1 MQNLSFLN
9 LLNRNLKIMQK
20 YVHIVLFLL
29 AALTL
34 SGYAVAD
41 VSKVKENDAT
51 EDRHPLQLRSD
62 EVMEYIFV
70 GDLELKRL
78 REQLALEEGE
88 AKDSL
93 FLRVT
98 QRAIKQLSDY
108 SDMTAL
114 ILKQQEAGLNTDT
127 IIAELRSKMLPLGP
141 RIRRAISNR
150 ERDMDAAA
158 KDEEP
163 LSAKSLQLLEE
174 RNRFSDLAYQAL
186 SRHSHNLELLNFNNR
201 ETSEY
206 LSSAIYARAES
217 LAGQIQIASTQK
229 ARADSASV
237 SIPDDV
243 DLKVRARAAQR
254 KLDSLTDSLRITID
268 LMSENNIDSALYRQL
283 LIRTTGEL
291 TTDILKPEI
300 LMGLIGNWFD
310 RSLIFIKKYSTEIV
324 FKGLMF
330 FGLLLMF
337 YYLSKL
343 TGKLIRKGLKKANV
357 RVSVLM
363 EEMLVSMAARI
374 VFFMGILIALG
385 QMGVSLA
392 PVLAGLGV
400 AGFIIGFALQDTLGN
415 FASGM
420 MILIYRPFDVGDMIE
435 TGSVKGNVRSMNL
448 VSTTILTID
457 HQTLVIPNNKI
468 WGDVI
473 NNLTAQKL
481 RRVDMLFGV
490 GYSENTARVD
500 TILNDILDQHPLVLD
515 KPERLVK
522 LHTLGESSVDFI
534 VRPWVKT
541 DDYWDVYWDITR
553 AVKDRFDEEGIS
565 IPFPQRDVHLYKH
578 SIPEAKCETEDAVQ
592 AR

>member
-1 MQNLSFLN
+1 MMKNMRIAFLLYAALVLSN
-9 LLNRNLKIMQK
+9 
-20 YVHIVLFLL
+20 IVL
-29 AALTL
+29 AND
-34 SGYAVAD
+34 SVQPIEEE
-41 VSKVKENDAT
+41 SK
-51 EDRHPLQLRSD
+51 RHPLQVSSD
-62 EVMEYIFV
+62 ELMEHLAA
-70 GDLELKRL
+70 GDLELIRL
-78 REQLALEEGE
+78 KEQLNSVAGE

-98 QRAIKQLSDY
+98 QRAIRQLDDY
-108 SDMTAL
+108 SAITQN
-114 ILKQQEAGLNTDT
+114 ILRQQKAGLNTDDL
-127 IIAELRSKMLPLGP
+127 IAELSGKMLPLGP
-141 RIRRAISNR
+141 KIRRSISRR
-150 ERDMDAAA
+150 EREMDAAV

-163 LSAKSLQLLEE
+163 LSSRSLQLLEE
-174 RNRFSDLAYQAL
+174 RNRFSDVAYQAL
-186 SRHSHNLELLNFNNR
+186 SRHSQNLELLQLNNR
-201 ETSEY
+201 QTSEY
-206 LSSAIYARAES
+206 LSSAIHARAES
-217 LAGQIQIASTQK
+217 LAGQIQIASGQK
-229 ARADSASV
+229 SRAASAAAE
-237 SIPDDV
+237 IPDDV
-243 DLKVRARAAQR
+243 DLKVRHRASQR
-254 KLDSLTDSLRITID
+254 KINSLTSSLRVTID
-268 LMSENNIDSALYRQL
+268 LMSENGIDSTLYRQL

-300 LMGLIGNWFD
+300 LMGLISNWLD
-310 RSLIFIKKYSTEIV
+310 RVLEFIKKYSTEII

-330 FGLLLMF
+330 FCLLLGF
-337 YYLSKL
+337 FYLSRII
-343 TGKLIRKGLKKANV
+343 GKLVRKGLKKSNV
-357 RVSVLM
+357 RVSLLM
-363 EEMLVSMAARI
+363 EEMLVSMAARL

-420 MILIYRPFDVGDMIE
+420 MILIYRPFDVGDMIK

-448 VSTTILTID
+448 VSTTVLTID

-490 GYSENTARVD
+490 GYAENTARVD
-500 TILNDILDQHPLVLD
+500 AILNDILDQHPLVLD

-522 LHTLGESSVDFI
+522 LHALGESSVDFI

-553 AVKDRFDEEGIS
+553 SVKDRFDEEGIS
-565 IPFPQRDVHLYKH
+565 IPFPQRDVHLYQH
-578 SIPEAKCETEDAVQ
+578 NAPAVES
-592 AR
+592 

>member
-1 MQNLSFLN
+1 MIKNMRIAFLLYAALILSN
-9 LLNRNLKIMQK
+9 
-20 YVHIVLFLL
+20 IVL
-29 AALTL
+29 AND
-34 SGYAVAD
+34 SVQPIEEE
-41 VSKVKENDAT
+41 SK
-51 EDRHPLQLRSD
+51 RHPLQISSD
-62 EVMEYIFV
+62 ELMEHLAA
-70 GDLELKRL
+70 GDLELIRL
-78 REQLALEEGE
+78 KEQLNSVAGE

-98 QRAIKQLSDY
+98 QRAIRQLDDY
-108 SDMTAL
+108 SAITQN
-114 ILKQQEAGLNTDT
+114 ILRQQKAGLNTDDL
-127 IIAELRSKMLPLGP
+127 IAELSGKMLPLGP
-141 RIRRAISNR
+141 KIRRSISRR
-150 ERDMDAAA
+150 EREMDAAV

-163 LSAKSLQLLEE
+163 LSSRSLQLLEE
-174 RNRFSDLAYQAL
+174 RNRFSDIAYQAL
-186 SRHSHNLELLNFNNR
+186 SRHSQNLELLQLNNR
-201 ETSEY
+201 QTSEY
-206 LSSAIYARAES
+206 LSSAIHARAES
-217 LAGQIQIASTQK
+217 LAGQIQIASGQK
-229 ARADSASV
+229 SRAASAAAE
-237 SIPDDV
+237 IPDDV
-243 DLKVRARAAQR
+243 DLKVRHRASQR
-254 KLDSLTDSLRITID
+254 KINSLTSSLRVTID
-268 LMSENNIDSALYRQL
+268 LMSENGIDSTLYRQL

-300 LMGLIGNWFD
+300 LMGLISNWLD
-310 RSLIFIKKYSTEIV
+310 RVLEFIKKYSTEII

-330 FGLLLMF
+330 FGLLLGF
-337 YYLSKL
+337 FYLSRII
-343 TGKLIRKGLKKANV
+343 GKLVRKGLKKSNV
-357 RVSVLM
+357 RVSLLM
-363 EEMLVSMAARI
+363 EEMLVSMAARL

-420 MILIYRPFDVGDMIE
+420 MILIYRPFDVGDMIK

-448 VSTTILTID
+448 VSTTVLTID

-490 GYSENTARVD
+490 GYAENTARVD
-500 TILNDILDQHPLVLD
+500 AILNDILDQHPLVLD

-522 LHTLGESSVDFI
+522 LHALGESSVDFI

-553 AVKDRFDEEGIS
+553 SVKDRFDEEGIS
-565 IPFPQRDVHLYKH
+565 IPFPQRDVHLYQH
-578 SIPEAKCETEDAVQ
+578 NAPAVES
-592 AR
+592 

>member
-1 MQNLSFLN
+1 MYYLRHICSVIGFS
-9 LLNRNLKIMQK
+9 LLFASSVVAEIE
-20 YVHIVLFLL
+20 I
-29 AALTL
+29 
-34 SGYAVAD
+34 SVAD
-41 VSKVKENDAT
+41 GVEEK
-51 EDRHPLQLRSD
+51 HPLEVSTD
-62 EVMEYIFV
+62 EVMQHIEA

-78 REQLALEEGE
+78 RKQLAVEEGE

-108 SDMTAL
+108 SDITAL
-114 ILKQQEAGLNTDT
+114 ILKQQKAGINTDEVV
-127 IIAELRSKMLPLGP
+127 AELRLKMLPLGP
-141 RIRRAISNR
+141 RIRRAISRR
-150 ERDMDAAA
+150 EREMDAAV
-158 KDEEP
+158 KGEEP
-163 LSAKSLQLLEE
+163 LSSKSLQLLEE

-229 ARADSASV
+229 SRADSAAS

-243 DLKVRARAAQR
+243 ELKVRARAAQR

-268 LMSENNIDSALYRQL
+268 LMSDNSIDSALYRQL

-310 RSLIFIKKYSTEIV
+310 RALVFIKKYSTEIV

-330 FGLLLMF
+330 FGLLLGF
-337 YYLSKL
+337 YYLSKI
-343 TGKLIRKGLKKANV
+343 TGKIVRKGLNKANV
-357 RVSVLM
+357 RVSLLM
-363 EEMLVSMAARI
+363 EEMLVSMAARL

-500 TILNDILDQHPLVLD
+500 AILNDILDQHPLVLS

-565 IPFPQRDVHLYKH
+565 IPFPQRDVHLYQH
-578 SIPEAKCETEDAVQ
+578 S
-592 AR
+592 

>member
-1 MQNLSFLN
+1 MMKNMRIAFLLYAALVLSN
-9 LLNRNLKIMQK
+9 
-20 YVHIVLFLL
+20 IVL
-29 AALTL
+29 AND
-34 SGYAVAD
+34 SVQPIEEE
-41 VSKVKENDAT
+41 SK
-51 EDRHPLQLRSD
+51 RHPLQVSSD
-62 EVMEYIFV
+62 ELMEHLAA
-70 GDLELKRL
+70 GDLELIRL
-78 REQLALEEGE
+78 KEQLNSVAGE

-98 QRAIKQLSDY
+98 QRAIRQLDDY
-108 SDMTAL
+108 SAITQN
-114 ILKQQEAGLNTDT
+114 ILKQQKAGLNTDDL
-127 IIAELRSKMLPLGP
+127 IAELSGKMLPLGP
-141 RIRRAISNR
+141 KIRRSISRR
-150 ERDMDAAA
+150 EREMDAAV

-163 LSAKSLQLLEE
+163 LSSRSLQLLEE
-174 RNRFSDLAYQAL
+174 RNRFSDVAYQAL
-186 SRHSHNLELLNFNNR
+186 SRHSQNLELLQLNNR
-201 ETSEY
+201 QTSEY
-206 LSSAIYARAES
+206 LSSAIHARAES
-217 LAGQIQIASTQK
+217 LAGQIQIASGQK
-229 ARADSASV
+229 SRAASAAAE
-237 SIPDDV
+237 IPDDV
-243 DLKVRARAAQR
+243 DLKVRHRASQR
-254 KLDSLTDSLRITID
+254 KINSLTSSLRVTID
-268 LMSENNIDSALYRQL
+268 LMSENGIDSTLYRQL

-300 LMGLIGNWFD
+300 LMGLISNWLD
-310 RSLIFIKKYSTEIV
+310 RVLEFIKKYSTEII

-330 FGLLLMF
+330 FCLLLGF
-337 YYLSKL
+337 FYLSRII
-343 TGKLIRKGLKKANV
+343 GKLVRKGLKKSNV
-357 RVSVLM
+357 RVSLLM
-363 EEMLVSMAARI
+363 EEMLVSMAARL

-420 MILIYRPFDVGDMIE
+420 MILIYRPFDVGDMIK

-448 VSTTILTID
+448 VSTTVLTID

-490 GYSENTARVD
+490 GYAENTARVD
-500 TILNDILDQHPLVLD
+500 AILNDILDQHPLVLD

-522 LHTLGESSVDFI
+522 LHALGESSVDFI

-553 AVKDRFDEEGIS
+553 SVKDRFDEEGIS
-565 IPFPQRDVHLYKH
+565 IPFPQRDVHLYQH
-578 SIPEAKCETEDAVQ
+578 NAPAVES
-592 AR
+592 